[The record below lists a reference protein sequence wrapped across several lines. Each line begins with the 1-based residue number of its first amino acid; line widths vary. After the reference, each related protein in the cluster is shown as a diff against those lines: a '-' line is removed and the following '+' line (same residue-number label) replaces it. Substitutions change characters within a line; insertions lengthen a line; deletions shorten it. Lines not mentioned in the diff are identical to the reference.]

1 MSNLSL
7 SFTVSPWLMLLIV
20 AAAAATLIPYFRLA
34 KRYRRTRNRII
45 SITLHL
51 IVSVLCISVLA
62 GLQFTYETPNNE
74 NRMIILVDASYS
86 AENKIKSRDMFV
98 NELISDS
105 ERYNCKIGIVAFGF
119 DQELVAEPTT
129 DISALKNKYK
139 DFQDKGNM
147 PDCDIDATDIAAAF
161 RYAEKLI
168 DNPQTSKV
176 VLVSDGKETDESALS
191 YIRTLTA
198 KGVKIDVVKPYEED
212 VYDNKGE
219 VQVCDVTFPQ
229 DYITLN
235 TETTISVNV
244 KSKTDA
250 SVTVK
255 IYDNAARGA
264 AVTPDINQVEQLK
277 EGEQQLTFKHVFKD
291 QSFHEVRVELTVGNS
306 VQEATSRNNE
316 FTTYLMIEKFDK
328 LLIVETYEGTSENL
342 SSLLSADNAK
352 VANLLENPF
361 EYDVTTVVIGSPEFD
376 EAASDLESFDQVIL
390 NNVANKDMPDWFKAD
405 LKEFVSEYGGGLLT
419 VGGNDPEGNVHVY
432 DREDLGDLKDTT
444 YQDMLPISA
453 VNYTPP
459 MGVAFIIDVSGSM
472 SGDKLE
478 YAKVGLESAVR
489 YSLTDRDYVAIFTL
503 DTTYGQVL
511 PLTPRSNLTTI
522 VNAIHRIG
530 GTGGTIA
537 TNAITR
543 AAQALNANSD
553 ISRKHIIMLTD
564 GMFGDKEVEGEEP
577 PYIKE
582 ARMQYTNNGVTLSVI
597 GIDMQANSEYYI
609 KCSQMTDAAGGKTYT
624 INNDEEIGKRIASDL
639 ALGEIGAE
647 VKGVFVPVV
656 NRATDPVM
664 NGVETK
670 TETEDGEQVAS
681 RKLDFALG
689 AFYGGRIKKN
699 ATLVIADN
707 YRSPIYAYWSYG
719 KGKVGS
725 FMSDLKGTDDSYS
738 KSDFGD
744 SGKGI
749 FASKSGQQLIYGI
762 VRELMPDTRMIAG
775 EVNAKLTEDNY
786 INTLNVYKD
795 DSEQLEAYITKE
807 NSTSFGQV
815 SLLKNSADTTAA
827 VYVTSAFGEDN
838 LFGRCTFVV
847 REAGVYKITLKV
859 TDKDGN
865 VRTTE
870 IYKSFS
876 YSAEYDMFADN
887 ESAAEKLL
895 NDIATRGSGQVIT
908 TAKGLNSVFD
918 NFDPYIHHVFDPRVL
933 FIVVSIIAFLLDI
946 AVRKFKFKWIHE
958 IIRESKEN
966 KKVQ

>member
-1 MSNLSL
+1 
-7 SFTVSPWLMLLIV
+7 MLLIV

-105 ERYNCKIGIVAFGF
+105 ESYNCKIGIVAFGF
-119 DQELVAEPTT
+119 DQELISEPTT
-129 DISALKNKYK
+129 DIATLKNRYK
-139 DFQDKGNM
+139 DFQDKGSM

-161 RYAEKLI
+161 RYAERLI
-168 DNPQTSKV
+168 DNPRTSKV
-176 VLVSDGKETDESALS
+176 ILISDGKETDESALS
-191 YIRTLTA
+191 YVRSLTA
-198 KGVKIDVVKPYEED
+198 KGVKVDVVKPYEED
-212 VYDNKGE
+212 VYDNRSE

-235 TETTISVNV
+235 TETTVNVTV
-244 KSKTDA
+244 KSKSDA

-264 AVTPDINQVEQLK
+264 AVTPVISQVEQVK
-277 EGEQQLTFKHVFKD
+277 EGEQELSFKHVFTGD
-291 QSFHEVRVELTVGNS
+291 SFHEVRVELSLGNT
-306 VQEATSRNNE
+306 VQETTARNNE

-328 LLIVETYEGTSENL
+328 LLIVETYKGSSDNL
-342 SSLLSADNAK
+342 ASLLAADNKK

-361 EYDVTTVVIGSPEFD
+361 EYDVTTVVVGSPEFD
-376 EAASDLESFDQVIL
+376 EAAANLNSFDQVIL
-390 NNVANKDMPDWFKAD
+390 NNVANKDMPDWFKTD
-405 LKEFVSEYGGGLLT
+405 LEKFVSEYGGGLLT
-419 VGGNDPEGNVHVY
+419 VGGNDPDGNVHVY

-444 YQDMLPISA
+444 YQNMLPVSA

-472 SGDKLE
+472 SGEKLE

-522 VNAIHRIG
+522 INAIRRIG

-537 TNAITR
+537 TNAISR

-564 GMFGDKEVEGEEP
+564 GLFGDKVEEGQDP
-577 PYIKE
+577 PYVKE
-582 ARMQYTNNGVTLSVI
+582 AGMQYRNNGVTLSVI
-597 GIDMQANSEYYI
+597 GIDMQANGDAYN
-609 KCSQMTDAAGGKTYT
+609 KVTQMTDAAGGKTYVIT
-624 INNDEEIGKRIASDL
+624 NDEEIGKKIRGDL
-639 ALGEIGAE
+639 SLGEVGA
-647 VKGVFVPVV
+647 VKEGVFVPVV
-656 NRATDPVM
+656 NRASDPVL
-664 NGVETK
+664 NGVETQ
-670 TETEDGEQVAS
+670 TATDDNGEVLS
-681 RKLDFALG
+681 TRKLGFALG

-707 YRSPIYAYWSYG
+707 YRSPVYAYWSYG
-719 KGKVGS
+719 KGTVGS
-725 FMSDLKGTDDSYS
+725 FMCDLKGTDDSYT
-738 KSDFGD
+738 KSDYGT

-749 FASKSGQQLIYGI
+749 FTTKSGQQLIYGI
-762 VRELMPDTRMIAG
+762 VRELMPETRMIAG

-786 INTLNVYKD
+786 INTLNVYKND
-795 DSEQLEAYITKE
+795 NEKLEAYITKE

-815 SLLKNSADTTAA
+815 SLLENSSDTAA
-827 VYVTSAFGEDN
+827 DVYVTSAFSAEN
-838 LFGRCTFVV
+838 LFSRCTFVV
-847 REAGVYKITLKV
+847 REAGVYKITVKV
-859 TDKDGN
+859 TDEEEN
-865 VRTTE
+865 VRVTE

-887 ESAAEKLL
+887 EDAANKLL
-895 NDIATRGSGQVIT
+895 DNIASRGGGQVIT

-918 NFDPYIHHVFDPRVL
+918 NFDPFIHHVYDPRTL
-933 FIVVSIIAFLLDI
+933 FIIVSIIAFLLDI

-958 IIRESKEN
+958 LIRESKE
-966 KKVQ
+966 KKNGQ